1 MSVQCEN
8 CMNLKLF
15 NKRKNQYCCGAI
27 KNICFINI
35 KKQRMC

>member
-1 MSVQCEN
+1 MSVQCKN

-27 KNICFINI
+27 KIYAL
-35 KKQRMC
+35 